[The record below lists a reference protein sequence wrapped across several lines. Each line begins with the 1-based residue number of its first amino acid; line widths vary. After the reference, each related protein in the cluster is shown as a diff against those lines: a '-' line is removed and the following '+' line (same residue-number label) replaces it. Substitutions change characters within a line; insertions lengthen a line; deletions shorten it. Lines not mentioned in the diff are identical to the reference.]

1 MHRFVFI
8 LFTVGLLVF
17 CTSYFLMQKRFDKIT
32 IGGAAIYLIGMVVS
46 FIGYQIAKNKKKGD
60 DLIDSLP

>member
-1 MHRFVFI
+1 MHNHFLHR
-8 LFTVGLLVF
+8 L
-17 CTSYFLMQKRFDKIT
+17 FLMRTGFDKIT
-32 IGGAAIYLIGMVVS
+32 IGGAAIYLIEIVVS